1 MLSKK
6 IPLFLHFLDNQTV
19 RKSKSKSKSDKNKH
33 RGGVMSE
40 SDSVRQRWRRE

>member
-6 IPLFLHFLDNQTV
+6 IPLFLHFLGNQTA
-19 RKSKSKSKSDKNKH
+19 RKSKSKSDKNKH

-40 SDSVRQRWRRE
+40 SDRERQR